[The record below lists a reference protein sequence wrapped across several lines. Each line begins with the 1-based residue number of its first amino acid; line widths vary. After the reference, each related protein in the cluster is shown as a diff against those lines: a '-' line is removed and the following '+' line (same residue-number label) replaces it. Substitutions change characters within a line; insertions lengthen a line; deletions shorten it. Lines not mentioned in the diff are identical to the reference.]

1 MNNIFDL
8 NGKIVLVMGGSG
20 NLGTSEV
27 DALAAYG
34 ATVLSVHLKDEQSVL
49 ETRTNVI
56 HIDAD
61 FSDLTQHWA
70 VFNKI
75 TAEYGRIDVLINN
88 AAYGGGSGGK
98 GLSLEIENFDDDAW
112 KSGIDGNL
120 GLTFRSIRAAV
131 PLMKE
136 KGGSIINIASMY
148 GVVSPDPSIYGDSGN
163 NSPVTYGVSKAGVL
177 QMTRY
182 AGAHLAKYGIRVN
195 AITPGPFPNEKTLA
209 NKEFSQKLADKTML
223 KRVGHRDEIRGAIV
237 LLASDASSFMTGSNI
252 TVDGGWTAW

>member
-8 NGKIVLVMGGSG
+8 NGKVVLVMGGSG
-20 NLGTSEV
+20 NLGTAEV

-34 ATVLSVHLKDEQSVL
+34 ATVISVHLRDEQSDN
-49 ETRTNVI
+49 EKRTNVI

-61 FSDLTQHWA
+61 FSDLAQHKA
-70 VFNKI
+70 VFDRI
-75 TAEYGRIDVLINN
+75 ADEYGRIDVLVNN

-98 GLSLEIENFDDDAW
+98 GLSLEIENFDDEAW
-112 KSGIDGNL
+112 NSGIDGNL
-120 GLTFRSIRAAV
+120 GLTFRSIKAAI
-131 PLMKE
+131 PLMKTN
-136 KGGSIINIASMY
+136 GGSIINIASMY

-163 NSPVTYGVSKAGVL
+163 NSPVTYGVAKAGVL
-177 QMTRY
+177 QITRY

-195 AITPGPFPNEKTLA
+195 AITPGPFPNERTLA

-223 KRVGHRDEIRGAIV
+223 RRVGHKDEIRGAII
-237 LLASDASSFMTGSNI
+237 LLASDASTFMTGSNI

>member
-8 NGKIVLVMGGSG
+8 SGKIVLVMGGSG
-20 NLGTSEV
+20 NLGTAEV
-27 DALAAYG
+27 DALADFG
-34 ATVLSVHLKDEQSVL
+34 ATVLSVHLQDEQSNN
-49 ETRTNVI
+49 ETRENVI
-56 HIDAD
+56 HISAD
-61 FSDLTQHWA
+61 FSDSAQHGA
-70 VFNKI
+70 VFERIAK
-75 TAEYGRIDVLINN
+75 EYGRIDVLINN

-98 GLSLEIENFDDDAW
+98 GLNLEMENFDDEAW
-112 KSGIDGNL
+112 ETGIEGNL
-120 GLTFRSIRAAV
+120 GLTFRSIRAAI

-136 KGGSIINIASMY
+136 KGGSVINIASMY
-148 GVVSPDPSIYGDSGN
+148 GVVSPDPSIYGDTGN

-177 QMTRY
+177 QLTRY

-209 NKEFSQKLADKTML
+209 NVEFAQRLADKTML
-223 KRVGHRDEIRGAIV
+223 KRVGQREEIKGAIV